1 MAKKKADATNA
12 NGLERSFSFNGLTLP
27 DPDDGMTTDQVRDF
41 YAGTYPELNNA
52 GIKGP
57 VEQNNQAVYTFNIQ
71 TGTKG

>member
-1 MAKKKADATNA
+1 MATKKTTTTDKN
-12 NGLERSFSFNGLTLP
+12 LERSFSFNGMSLP
-27 DPDDGMTTDQVRDF
+27 DPEASMTTDEVRNF

-57 VEQNNQAVYTFNIQ
+57 VASNGKNVWTFNIQ